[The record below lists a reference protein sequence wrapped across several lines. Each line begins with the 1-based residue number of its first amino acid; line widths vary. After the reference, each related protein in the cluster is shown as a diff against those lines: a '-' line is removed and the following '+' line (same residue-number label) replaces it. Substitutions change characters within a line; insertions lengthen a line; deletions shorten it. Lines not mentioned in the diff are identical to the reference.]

1 MFLKRFPAGW
11 TWPVSGGLLAHDAG
25 DGTQG
30 GGSRELRG
38 ALVLGGARRGKG
50 EHPGLRGGKGQA
62 GRVGRFQGGGLSGG
76 AGLWGAGL
84 RGQGGAW
91 APSSSGGG
99 GGQRGGARVGGL
111 CLPPSTRP
119 VCSRTPAGSC
129 PSLPYPGLWQ
139 FQDKGKEVN
148 AAPGLCPGGDGLGVA
163 VKAHLGLVGAWAPR
177 WILGSCDF
185 TPRQGGLGS
194 RWEEGSGWFL

>member
-1 MFLKRFPAGW
+1 MFLKRFPSGW
-11 TWPVSGGLLAHDAG
+11 TWPVSGGLPAHDAG

-84 RGQGGAW
+84 RGRGGAW

-99 GGQRGGARVGGL
+99 GGQRGGARVG
-111 CLPPSTRP
+111 RP
-119 VCSRTPAGSC
+119 GGEL
-129 PSLPYPGLWQ
+129 SLPSFPGTVAVSGQRKRSKRSPWSLSRRRRAWRGCQ
-139 FQDKGKEVN
+139 GP
-148 AAPGLCPGGDGLGVA
+148 PGPGGC
-163 VKAHLGLVGAWAPR
+163 
-177 WILGSCDF
+177 LGSQMD
-185 TPRQGGLGS
+185 S
-194 RWEEGSGWFL
+194 RKL

>member
-11 TWPVSGGLLAHDAG
+11 TWPVSGGLPAHDAG

-50 EHPGLRGGKGQA
+50 EHPGLRGGNGQA
-62 GRVGRFQGGGLSGG
+62 GRVGRFGGEACLAGRGCGGRGCGGEAVPGPPAAPVVGVVRG
-76 AGLWGAGL
+76 AGLGWAG
-84 RGQGGAW
+84 
-91 APSSSGGG
+91 
-99 GGQRGGARVGGL
+99 
-111 CLPPSTRP
+111 
-119 VCSRTPAGSC
+119 PAGSC
-129 PSLPYPGLWQ
+129 PSLPSPGLWQ
-139 FQDKGKEVN
+139 FQDRGKEVN
-148 AAPGLCPGGDGLGVA
+148 AAPGLCPGGDGLGVV

-194 RWEEGSGWFL
+194 GWEEGSGWFR